1 MNVTR
6 SPRSYN
12 SQIGVPLSVWLLD
25 ESSQIG
31 VFEAGISD
39 PGEMDALRDI
49 IQPTIGIMVNL
60 GNAHQE
66 NFPDK
71 ESKCREKLKLFK
83 NCDVVIY
90 SSDDEIIDRS
100 ISIGKIAHQ
109 QLRWSV
115 KDDSAP
121 LFVSSIENH
130 KTPQLFHISMTDM
143 KGNILC
149 HLLTTPPLPTAFIA
163 WLLVYI

>member
-1 MNVTR
+1 
-6 SPRSYN
+6 
-12 SQIGVPLSVWLLD
+12 
-25 ESSQIG
+25 
-31 VFEAGISD
+31 
-39 PGEMDALRDI
+39 MDALRDI

-121 LFVSSIENH
+121 LFVSSIE
-130 KTPQLFHISMTDM
+130 KSQDTTTISYKYDGHEGQYT
-143 KGNILC
+143 
-149 HLLTTPPLPTAFIA
+149 LPFI
-163 WLLVYI
+163 VNE